1 MPLTHQR
8 WLITGLGNPGR
19 AYQETWHNAG
29 YQVLDQIASTYSLS
43 FNRERFNSQI
53 IEISLD
59 GSRCL
64 LLKPLT
70 YMNRSGEA
78 VAAAVRYFNIPLSQ
92 CLVVYDDIDLP
103 FGTLRI
109 RSNGGPGTHNGMR
122 SVIDELQDRSFP
134 RIRIGIGPKNEQMD
148 LADYVLSKVPR
159 DRRENWQQVIN
170 QAADAAIITIKKGL
184 ETAMQTY
191 NKRTDEES
199 EDSELLQS

>member
-1 MPLTHQR
+1 
-8 WLITGLGNPGR
+8 
-19 AYQETWHNAG
+19 
-29 YQVLDQIASTYSLS
+29 
-43 FNRERFNSQI
+43 
-53 IEISLD
+53 
-59 GSRCL
+59 
-64 LLKPLT
+64 
-70 YMNRSGEA
+70 
-78 VAAAVRYFNIPLSQ
+78 
-92 CLVVYDDIDLP
+92 LVVYDDIDLP